1 MNNKNNDENKSN
13 KKDEF
18 RKNID
23 LLYLT
28 NRTNLMKF
36 KKPINKEISCGVDV
50 KKYKKFILS
59 CTKKLLNNELISPEI
74 NNIFDTYIYHLIRH
88 FKFKNRN
95 KIIQEQYKNI
105 DNEKKIEKYNP
116 INIEKMDINII
127 GKKKETKKID
137 LNAFVKK
144 KKHKNKKK
152 IIIPKKKN
160 YD

>member
-1 MNNKNNDENKSN
+1 MNNKNNENN
-13 KKDEF
+13 EKDEF

-28 NRTNLMKF
+28 NPTNLIKF
-36 KKPINKEISCGVDV
+36 KKPMNDDVSSEIDI

-59 CTKKLLNNELISPEI
+59 CTKNLLNNELISPEI

-127 GKKKETKKID
+127 
-137 LNAFVKK
+137 
-144 KKHKNKKK
+144 
-152 IIIPKKKN
+152 
-160 YD
+160 